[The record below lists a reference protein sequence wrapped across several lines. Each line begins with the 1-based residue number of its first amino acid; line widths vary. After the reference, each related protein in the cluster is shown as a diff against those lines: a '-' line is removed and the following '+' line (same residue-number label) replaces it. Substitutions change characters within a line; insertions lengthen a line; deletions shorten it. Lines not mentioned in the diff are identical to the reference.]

1 MAGRYVI
8 LEFEDR
14 DAADAFVA
22 NENIRASLGF
32 KAIAMFLKPKPDA
45 FCECPDKWRQD
56 GRNWRK
62 HSKFGLY
69 VCSRCK
75 KPSIHHQQ
83 GILPRL
89 QYVFGFNIL
98 PGAEE

>member
-1 MAGRYVI
+1 MI

-22 NENIRASLGF
+22 NENISEALGF
-32 KAIAMFLKPKPDA
+32 RAIAMFLKPKPGQ

-69 VCSRCK
+69 TCSRCK
-75 KPSIHHQQ
+75 KPSVFHER
-83 GILPRL
+83 GIVPRL

-98 PGAEE
+98 PVEQETK